1 MRTLISLSADDDTLL
16 QLQEELGRYASTAPG
31 LFLATLG
38 SLDTEFVRVDCQ
50 RDGIPAMEG
59 KLGRFLAV
67 VAVSQ

>member
-38 SLDTEFVRVDCQ
+38 SLDTDFVRVDC
-50 RDGIPAMEG
+50 
-59 KLGRFLAV
+59 
-67 VAVSQ
+67 